1 MKYVVVLNQ
10 DGIPLIPTRRFKH
23 VRVLL
28 ASGHAVVVNMMP
40 FTIKLCYPIT
50 TTPDAAI
57 VALDPGRTNIGMAV
71 IKQSGKCI
79 YRAVAETNNAD
90 IHKSMV
96 NRAAQRRLRRQH
108 FREKKRRRAIKAKTR
123 RAEKFKR
130 LLPGCDEPIEC
141 HDIKNKPARFMN
153 RGRPEGWLTPTANQ
167 SLQMHIGLVNQT
179 RKVANIKGIAIEVN
193 RFAFASLEDP
203 SITGLDFQNGPL
215 KGYDNVE
222 DAVYSLQGGK
232 CLLCEKKGALHCHHI
247 VPRHLGGSDT
257 IGNRAGLCPE
267 CHDLVH
273 KKKSAAKKL
282 KTIKAGFDK
291 KYGGASIAN
300 QIIPYLCK
308 AILDMGLELYITNGY
323 ETSIARELY
332 ELSKDHDIDAYLIAC
347 NATRKEP
354 QTDLP
359 DGYELHHYR
368 RHTRA
373 VIYKSNH
380 NRAYKL
386 NGTVVCKNR
395 HKATE
400 QKSDS
405 LEEFIATH
413 TTQEVSQLE
422 TDKHPPAYALKKEY
436 KPGSTFYCKGKQY
449 TLNSYEGTTETKKG
463 RRPNICIATTG
474 DKMPFM
480 QCKFTKH
487 NGGWAYA

>member
-1 MKYVVVLNQ
+1 MKYIVVLNQ
-10 DGIPLIPTRRFKH
+10 DGMPLIPTRRFKH

-28 ASGHAVVVNMMP
+28 ASGRAVVVNMMP
-40 FTIKLCYPIT
+40 FTVKLCYPV

-57 VALDPGRTNIGMAV
+57 AALDPGRTNIGVVV
-71 IKQSGKCI
+71 IKETGECV

-108 FREKKRRRAIKAKTR
+108 FREKKRRRAIKTKTR
-123 RAEKFKR
+123 KAERFKR

-141 HDIKNKPARFMN
+141 RDIKNKPVRFMN
-153 RGRPEGWLTPTANQ
+153 RKRPKGWLTPTANQ
-167 SLQMHIGLVNQT
+167 SLQMHIGLINQI
-179 RKVANIKGIAIEVN
+179 RKVVNIKGIAVEIN
-193 RFAFASLEDP
+193 RFAFASMEDP
-203 SITGLDFQNGPL
+203 SITGLDFQNGSL
-215 KGYDNVE
+215 KGYNSVE

-232 CLLCEKKGALHCHHI
+232 CLLCGKKGTLHCHHI
-247 VPRHLGGSDT
+247 VPKHLDGSDT

-273 KKKSAAKKL
+273 KNKSAAKKL
-282 KTIKAGFDK
+282 KTVKAGFDK
-291 KYGGASIAN
+291 KFGGASIVN
-300 QIIPYLCK
+300 QIIPFLCK
-308 AILDMGLELYITNGY
+308 AVLDMGLELYITNGY
-323 ETSIARELY
+323 ETSIARKLY
-332 ELSKDHDIDAYLIAC
+332 ELPKDHDIDAYLIAC
-347 NATRKEP
+347 NATGKEP
-354 QTDLP
+354 QTELP
-359 DGYELHHYR
+359 DGNELRHYR

-373 VIYKSNH
+373 AIHQNNY

-386 NGTVVCKNR
+386 DGKVVCKNR

-405 LEEFIATH
+405 LEEFAAKH
-413 TTQEVSQLE
+413 NQQDVSKL
-422 TDKHPPAYALKKEY
+422 TVDKHPPAYALKKEY
-436 KPGSTFYCKGKQY
+436 KPGSTFSCKGKQY

-463 RRPNICIATTG
+463 RRPQTCITTIG
-474 DKMPFM
+474 DEMPFT

>member
-167 SLQMHIGLVNQT
+167 SLQMHI
-179 RKVANIKGIAIEVN
+179 
-193 RFAFASLEDP
+193 
-203 SITGLDFQNGPL
+203 
-215 KGYDNVE
+215 
-222 DAVYSLQGGK
+222 
-232 CLLCEKKGALHCHHI
+232 
-247 VPRHLGGSDT
+247 
-257 IGNRAGLCPE
+257 
-267 CHDLVH
+267 
-273 KKKSAAKKL
+273 
-282 KTIKAGFDK
+282 
-291 KYGGASIAN
+291 
-300 QIIPYLCK
+300 
-308 AILDMGLELYITNGY
+308 
-323 ETSIARELY
+323 
-332 ELSKDHDIDAYLIAC
+332 
-347 NATRKEP
+347 
-354 QTDLP
+354 
-359 DGYELHHYR
+359 
-368 RHTRA
+368 
-373 VIYKSNH
+373 
-380 NRAYKL
+380 
-386 NGTVVCKNR
+386 
-395 HKATE
+395 
-400 QKSDS
+400 
-405 LEEFIATH
+405 
-413 TTQEVSQLE
+413 
-422 TDKHPPAYALKKEY
+422 
-436 KPGSTFYCKGKQY
+436 
-449 TLNSYEGTTETKKG
+449 
-463 RRPNICIATTG
+463 
-474 DKMPFM
+474 
-480 QCKFTKH
+480 
-487 NGGWAYA
+487 